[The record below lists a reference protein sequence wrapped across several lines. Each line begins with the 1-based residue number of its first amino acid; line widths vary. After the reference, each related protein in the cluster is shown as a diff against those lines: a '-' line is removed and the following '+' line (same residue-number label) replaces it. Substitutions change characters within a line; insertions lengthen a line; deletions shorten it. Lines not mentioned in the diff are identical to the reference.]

1 MSNHQSI
8 TVVKEQPIDTAME
21 KAIQEQAGTVEN
33 APAPEA
39 RPGWLPE
46 KFRSP
51 EDLAKAYSELEK
63 RFSTPSEKPKSAP
76 ETEAN
81 PSGGLNLD
89 VYATEYAETGQLSQE
104 SIQKLVQSGIPE
116 SVISNYLQG
125 VQALSDAQTNQI
137 YGMVGGETQYN
148 TMLEWAS
155 ESLDEA
161 EIDAF
166 NAIMD
171 GGNSAAMQMAVRGL
185 HARYSQINGQPSKLI
200 QGETTGPSGGAFRS
214 VAEVTAAMKDPRYQ
228 KDAAYRRD
236 VENRL
241 RNSDILGVTQR

>member
-8 TVVKEQPIDTAME
+8 TVVKEEPVDTAME
-21 KAIQEQAGTVEN
+21 QAIKEQVAAEA
-33 APAPEA
+33 APASEE

-46 KFRSP
+46 KFKSP

-76 ETEAN
+76 ETAAN

-89 VYATEYAETGQLSQE
+89 AYANEYAETGQLSQE

-116 SVISNYLQG
+116 SVINNYIEG
-125 VQALSDAQTNQI
+125 IQALGEAQTNQI
-137 YGMVGGETQYN
+137 YGMVGGENQYN
-148 TMLEWAS
+148 SMLEWAS

-166 NAIMD
+166 NSIMD
-171 GGNSAAMQMAVRGL
+171 GGNTAAMQMAVRGL
-185 HARYSQINGQPSKLI
+185 HARYAQTNGQPSKLI

-214 VAEVTAAMKDPRYQ
+214 VAEVTAAMRDPRYQ
-228 KDAAYRRD
+228 KDPAFRRD

-241 RNSDILGVTQR
+241 RNSNVLGVNSR